1 MKRSDI
7 LESLLVSSTRLVRIA
22 AQTTGSNTPQAVWRT
37 LGILDSDGP
46 MRVGELATASRV
58 TQPGMTR
65 VLATMI
71 EEELVS
77 RIADVADSRAWLI
90 RITPK
95 GRAALEAW
103 RVQLAGALQPW
114 FADLDQ
120 GEWAILE
127 RAVEL
132 MASRTASD
140 ASASMVATMAVS
152 A

>member
-1 MKRSDI
+1 MISDVNHSDI
-7 LESLLVSSTRLVRIA
+7 LESLLVSSNRLVRIA
-22 AQTTGSNTPQAVWRT
+22 AQTTGSRTPSAVWRT
-37 LGILDSDGP
+37 LGILDLDGP
-46 MRVGELATASRV
+46 MRIGELATASRV

-65 VLATMI
+65 VLATMV

-77 RIADVADSRAWLI
+77 RIADVEDSRAWLI

-95 GRAALEAW
+95 GRAALESW
-103 RVQLAGALQPW
+103 RHEIAVALGPW
-114 FADLDQ
+114 FADLDT

-132 MASRTASD
+132 MAARTATD
-140 ASASMVATMAVS
+140 AAVS

>member
-1 MKRSDI
+1 VKQSHSDT
-7 LESLLVSSTRLVRIA
+7 LENLLVSSNRLVRIA
-22 AQTTGSNTPQAVWRT
+22 AQSTGSRTPSAVWRT
-37 LGILDSDGP
+37 LGILETDGP
-46 MRVGELATASRV
+46 MRIGELAAASRV

-65 VLATMI
+65 VLTTMV

-77 RIADVADSRAWLI
+77 RIADVEDSRAWLI

-95 GRAALEAW
+95 GRTSLEAW
-103 RVQLAGALQPW
+103 RREIADALGPW
-114 FADLDQ
+114 FADLDE

-132 MASRTASD
+132 MTARTART
-140 ASASMVATMAVS
+140 ATAVS

>member
-1 MKRSDI
+1 MNHSGT
-7 LESLLVSSTRLVRIA
+7 LETLLVSSTRLVRIA
-22 AQTTGSNTPQAVWRT
+22 AQSTGSKTPSAVWRA
-37 LGILDSDGP
+37 LGILDTEGP
-46 MRVGELATASRV
+46 MRIGELATANRV

-65 VLATMI
+65 VIGTMV
-71 EEELVS
+71 EEEYVS

-103 RVQLAGALQPW
+103 RHQIAAALAPW
-114 FADLDQ
+114 FADLDE

-132 MASRTASD
+132 MATRTASD
-140 ASASMVATMAVS
+140 AAVS

>member
-1 MKRSDI
+1 VNHNEI
-7 LESLLVSSTRLVRIA
+7 LETLLVSSTRLVRIA
-22 AQTTGSNTPQAVWRT
+22 AQSTGSRTPAAMWRT
-37 LGILDSDGP
+37 LGILETDGP
-46 MRVGELATASRV
+46 MRIGELAAVSRV

-65 VLATMI
+65 LLATMV

-90 RITPK
+90 RITAK
-95 GRAALEAW
+95 GSAALERW
-103 RVQLAGALQPW
+103 RLELAGALGPW

-132 MASRTASD
+132 MAARTAN
-140 ASASMVATMAVS
+140 SAAVS

>member
-1 MKRSDI
+1 VKRNDV
-7 LESLLVSSTRLVRIA
+7 LQSLVVSSTRLVRLA
-22 AQTTGSNTPQAVWRT
+22 AQTTGSRTPSAVWRT
-37 LGILDSDGP
+37 LGILESDGP
-46 MRVGELATASRV
+46 MRVGELAAASRV

-65 VLATMI
+65 VLATMV

-95 GRAALEAW
+95 GASAIEAW
-103 RVQLAGALQPW
+103 RRELGRALLPW
-114 FADLDQ
+114 FAEIDE

-127 RAVEL
+127 RASEL
-132 MASRTASD
+132 LMSRTASD
-140 ASASMVATMAVS
+140 AAVS

>member
-1 MKRSDI
+1 MNHSDI
-7 LESLLVSSTRLVRIA
+7 LETLLVSSTRLVRIA
-22 AQTTGSNTPQAVWRT
+22 AQSTGSRTPSATWRT
-37 LGILDSDGP
+37 LGILDTDGP
-46 MRVGELATASRV
+46 MRIGELAAVSRI

-65 VLATMI
+65 LLATMV

-77 RIADVADSRAWLI
+77 RIADVDDSRAWLI

-95 GRAALEAW
+95 GRAALADWRRQIAEA
-103 RVQLAGALQPW
+103 LGPW

-127 RAVEL
+127 RAVQL
-132 MASRTASD
+132 MADRTAGD
-140 ASASMVATMAVS
+140 AAVS

>member
-1 MKRSDI
+1 MNHSGT
-7 LESLLVSSTRLVRIA
+7 LETLLVSSTRLVRIA
-22 AQTTGSNTPQAVWRT
+22 AQSTGSKTPSAVWRA
-37 LGILDSDGP
+37 LGILDTEGP
-46 MRVGELATASRV
+46 MRIGELATANRV

-65 VLATMI
+65 VIGTMV
-71 EEELVS
+71 EEEYVS

-103 RVQLAGALQPW
+103 RHQIAAALGPW
-114 FADLDQ
+114 FADLDE

-132 MASRTASD
+132 MATRTASD
-140 ASASMVATMAVS
+140 AAVS

>member
-1 MKRSDI
+1 MNHGDI
-7 LESLLVSSTRLVRIA
+7 LETMLVSSTRLVRIA
-22 AQTTGSNTPQAVWRT
+22 AQATGSRTPSAVWRT
-37 LGILDSDGP
+37 LGILDTDGP
-46 MRVGELATASRV
+46 MRIGELAATSRV

-65 VLATMI
+65 LLATMV

-77 RIADVADSRAWLI
+77 RIADVEDSRAWLI

-95 GRAALEAW
+95 GRTALEAW
-103 RVQLAGALQPW
+103 RHQIADALGPW

-127 RAVEL
+127 RAVQL
-132 MASRTASD
+132 MSDRTAGT
-140 ASASMVATMAVS
+140 AAVS

>member
-1 MKRSDI
+1 MKRNDI
-7 LESLLVSSTRLVRIA
+7 LENLVVSSNRLVRLA
-22 AQTTGSNTPQAVWRT
+22 AQTTGSPTPSAIWRT
-37 LGILDSDGP
+37 LGILNTDGP

-65 VLATMI
+65 VLSTMV

-77 RIADVADSRAWLI
+77 RIADIDDSRAWLI

-95 GRAALEAW
+95 GIDALNAW
-103 RVQLAGALQPW
+103 RDQLVHALLPW
-114 FADLDQ
+114 FNELDQ

-127 RAVEL
+127 RAAEL
-132 MASRTASD
+132 LAVRTASD
-140 ASASMVATMAVS
+140 AAVS